1 MTQSDAVAIGRDLLV
16 AVLDRII
23 PAGDGFP
30 SAGEIASDY
39 VARVVASGGVAAPLF
54 SEIEQSSLRH
64 GNAGFTYLSDAPRD
78 SVMKEIEASHAA
90 SFEALVVS
98 AYAGYYSDPSVIGLL
113 GLDPRP
119 PQPRGH
125 EMEPLNLRLLDQ
137 VRLRKPIYRET

>member
-1 MTQSDAVAIGRDLLV
+1 MTQSDAAAIGRDLLV

-30 SAGEIASDY
+30 GAGEIASDY
-39 VARVVASGGVAAPLF
+39 VARVVASGGVAAPLI
-54 SEIEQSSLRH
+54 SEIEQAGLRYSS
-64 GNAGFTYLSDAPRD
+64 NGFTGLSDAQRD
-78 SVMKEIEASHAA
+78 SVLKEIEASHPAA
-90 SFEALVVS
+90 FDALVVS
-98 AYAGYYSDPSVIGLL
+98 AYAGYYSDPRMIGLL

-125 EMEPLNLRLLDQ
+125 EMEPLNLRLLDR